1 MLASYLHARQQ
12 SPSVARMQ
20 ASTSEATDTPAVR
33 IRPEAVIQFRNAA
46 GITSNRA
53 LAALAG
59 VDQSTL
65 QRVLAGTA
73 EPSSRFIS
81 GLMRAFPDATF
92 EDLFEH

>member
-1 MLASYLHARQQ
+1 
-12 SPSVARMQ
+12 MQ
-20 ASTSEATDTPAVR
+20 ASPPEATATPAVR
-33 IRPEAVIQFRNAA
+33 IRPEAVIQLRNKA

-81 GLMRAFPDATF
+81 GLMRVFPGSTF
-92 EDLFEH
+92 EDLFHH